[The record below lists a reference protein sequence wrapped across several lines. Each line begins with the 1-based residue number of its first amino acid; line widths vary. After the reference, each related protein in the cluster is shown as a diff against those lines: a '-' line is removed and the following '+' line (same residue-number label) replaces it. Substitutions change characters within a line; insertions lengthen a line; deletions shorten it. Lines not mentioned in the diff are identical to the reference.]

1 MKQQLDASIKEVV
14 KVKTELATSKLE
26 NEQLIEFAERLRKK
40 IDSEQKTAA
49 RKSIVPQKSGNMS
62 NHPFAS

>member
-40 IDSEQKTAA
+40 IDSE
-49 RKSIVPQKSGNMS
+49 
-62 NHPFAS
+62 

>member
-1 MKQQLDASIKEVV
+1 MIDQLTQKTIEIAEMKQQLDAAIKEVAQ
-14 KVKTELATSKLE
+14 VKTELATSKLE

-49 RKSIVPQKSGNMS
+49 R
-62 NHPFAS
+62 